1 MISFVS
7 DDFLPLSL
15 SLLFLLGGKSGRAY
29 FGAFVVDGADNQ
41 ADLGV
46 AVSQQLR
53 LVHH

>member
-7 DDFLPLSL
+7 DDFLPFSPLRE
-15 SLLFLLGGKSGRAY
+15 KARAY

-46 AVSQQLR
+46 AVSQQFQ